1 MSEFG
6 AEHHAA
12 SEEEIREIKGAL
24 LEDTIRTLRPA
35 EPLCVRETA
44 TVHDAVAAM
53 LAKRQAGVLVID
65 ADGRL
70 TGIFTERDVLTRVV
84 GRDLDTRLTPLS
96 AVMTRNPEAVSPRDR
111 IAYALNRMSVAG
123 YRTIPVV
130 DAETRPIGV
139 VTVTD
144 FIRWLVDLF
153 PEAVTPTA
161 PPNDA
166 PMAAEAAAISSS
178 AWIVRIRKRRDLARA
193 VVRFAG
199 DSGDGMQLTGE
210 QFTLES
216 AVAGSDLATL
226 PNFPAEIRAPAGTLF
241 GVSSFQLQF
250 GSQRVYTPGDRLDCL
265 VAMNPAAL
273 KVHLDDLKPGGLL
286 IVNTTAFDR
295 RNLDKAGYAANPLD
309 DPTLAERYRLH
320 KVDMTALT
328 LEAIRDLPLN
338 TKEKDRTK
346 NFFALGLVS
355 WIYTRPLD
363 PTLDWIKK
371 KFAKNATI
379 AEANAR
385 VLKAG
390 HAFGETAE
398 IFSECY
404 QLEPAEMAPGLY
416 RAMTGNRALAWGLLA
431 AAERSKVPIVYG
443 AYPITPASGILEEL
457 AMHKRFRIRTIQA
470 EDEIAAA
477 SAAIG
482 ASFGGAVGVTA
493 SSGPGIALKG
503 EAIGLAVTAE
513 LPLVIFDIQ
522 RGGPS
527 TGLPTKTEQA
537 DLMQALYGRNS
548 EAPVVVLAPATP
560 GDCFF
565 IAYEAVRIAIKYMV
579 PVIVLSDGFL
589 ANGSEPWR
597 IPDPN
602 TLPPIEVHFR
612 TDPDGFLPYLRD
624 PATLGRP
631 WVRPGTPG
639 LEHRIGGIEKQDGTG
654 DISYDPDNHDH
665 MVRTR
670 AEKVRRVAQEIPP
683 TSINGP
689 ATGDLL
695 VVGWGGTYGAITAAV
710 ERSQADG
717 KTVASVHLRHLN
729 PLPPDLGHILREYR
743 RVLVPEINSGQ
754 LVRVLRAEYLVDA
767 VGFNRVRGLP
777 LATEDI
783 CDTINQLVEG
793 HS

>member
-1 MSEFG
+1 MSET
-6 AEHHAA
+6 AA
-12 SEEEIREIKGAL
+12 R
-24 LEDTIRTLRPA
+24 
-35 EPLCVRETA
+35 
-44 TVHDAVAAM
+44 
-53 LAKRQAGVLVID
+53 
-65 ADGRL
+65 
-70 TGIFTERDVLTRVV
+70 
-84 GRDLDTRLTPLS
+84 
-96 AVMTRNPEAVSPRDR
+96 
-111 IAYALNRMSVAG
+111 
-123 YRTIPVV
+123 
-130 DAETRPIGV
+130 
-139 VTVTD
+139 
-144 FIRWLVDLF
+144 
-153 PEAVTPTA
+153 AVTA
-161 PPNDA
+161 PKP
-166 PMAAEAAAISSS
+166 
-178 AWIVRIRKRRDLARA
+178 RRDLARA

-273 KVHLDDLKPGGLL
+273 KVHVDDLKPGGLL

-328 LEAIRDLPLN
+328 LEAIQDLPLN

-371 KFAKNATI
+371 KFAKNTTI
-379 AEANAR
+379 AEANVR

-565 IAYEAVRIAIKYMV
+565 IAYEAVRIATKYMV
-579 PVIVLSDGFL
+579 PVMVLSDGFL

-597 IPDPN
+597 IPDPS

-612 TDPDGFLPYLRD
+612 TDPAGFFPYLRD

-717 KTVASVHLRHLN
+717 KAVASVHLRHLN

-793 HS
+793 H